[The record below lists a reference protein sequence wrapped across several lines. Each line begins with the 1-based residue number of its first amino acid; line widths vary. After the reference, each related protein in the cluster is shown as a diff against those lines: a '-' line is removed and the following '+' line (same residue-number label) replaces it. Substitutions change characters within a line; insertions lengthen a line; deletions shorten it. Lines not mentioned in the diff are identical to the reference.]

1 MTILAFTRDG
11 LGLTGVE
18 PGTIRVQ
25 TDDTIAE
32 VTASGYLNGVRKK
45 FNIALRETDL
55 AFVVTKESASAE
67 PEVGIY
73 KVTET
78 SGNWSLVPNGTPG
91 EVTIPTVAN
100 HIAVFTNTD
109 GAMADDVATA
119 INGGNLQAGLSGTAG
134 YLASFPSTAA
144 KGSLRL
150 VAVANTGDTLV
161 TIQNAAHGQASVYT
175 IPDGGQAAAVA
186 AAVILLVRL

>member
-91 EVTIPTVAN
+91 W
-100 HIAVFTNTD
+100 
-109 GAMADDVATA
+109 
-119 INGGNLQAGLSGTAG
+119 
-134 YLASFPSTAA
+134 
-144 KGSLRL
+144 
-150 VAVANTGDTLV
+150 
-161 TIQNAAHGQASVYT
+161 
-175 IPDGGQAAAVA
+175 
-186 AAVILLVRL
+186 